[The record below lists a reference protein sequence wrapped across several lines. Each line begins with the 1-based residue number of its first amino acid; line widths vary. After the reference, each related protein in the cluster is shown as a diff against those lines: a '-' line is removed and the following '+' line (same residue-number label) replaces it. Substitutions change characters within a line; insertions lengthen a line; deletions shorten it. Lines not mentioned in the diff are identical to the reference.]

1 MKRILE
7 RWKQKTAALRIDALT
22 LYYAHRDPRTPRI
35 ARFVAIAVAAYA
47 FSPID
52 LIPDFIPVLGH
63 LDDMVLVPLGIM
75 LAVRLIPENV
85 LLESRMKAME
95 TLSDRP
101 RLLGAA
107 PVIIALWIALVTAA
121 SYVLYTQVIAA
132 EIPG

>member
-1 MKRILE
+1 
-7 RWKQKTAALRIDALT
+7 
-22 LYYAHRDPRTPRI
+22 
-35 ARFVAIAVAAYA
+35 
-47 FSPID
+47 
-52 LIPDFIPVLGH
+52 
-63 LDDMVLVPLGIM
+63 MVFVPLGIM

-95 TLSDRP
+95 TLSEKP